1 MKMVCTDE
9 ITEWLRVNL
18 TAEKYVHSLGTAEAA
33 KAIAVRCG
41 YDEERA
47 YFAGLVHDCA
57 KNLAFEKQLE
67 LVKRAP
73 FKLIEGETDNAK
85 ILHAPAG
92 AVLARE
98 NFGIEDEEILSA
110 IRWHTLGHVG
120 MTMLEKI
127 IFLADKIEPETRG
140 REDYE
145 KRLKALDNPKMLEK
159 EILDCYIYT
168 IKSLVDRQLKIC
180 NQTIDVYNYLLKFLK

>member
-1 MKMVCTDE
+1 MKKVCTDE
-9 ITEWLRVNL
+9 IKEWLRVNL

-33 KAIAVRCG
+33 KAIAEKCD
-41 YDEERA
+41 YDEDKA

-57 KNLAFEKQLE
+57 KNLPLAAQLE
-67 LVKRAP
+67 LVRRAP
-73 FKLIEGETDNAK
+73 FTLLEGETVNAK

-98 NFGIEDEEILSA
+98 IFNVEDEEILSA
-110 IRWHTLGHVG
+110 VRWHTLGHVG
-120 MTMLEKI
+120 MSMLEKI

-145 KRLKALDNPKMLEK
+145 KRLKALDNPEMPEK